1 MEKTV
6 IEILK
11 KLRLHDDGVV
21 MESMQTKG
29 MPYAKNRGVSIP
41 ELKAIAREYKPNQE
55 LAERL
60 WQNST
65 RELKIL
71 ALMIAD
77 ADKISDN
84 VIDEWLKNINSS
96 ELAEQACMNFLPH
109 TEYAINKMK
118 DWTNSQSLYIK
129 QIGIILVARIAQLYP
144 VFSDDKFS
152 FFVEQMQEY
161 MLIESIHIQRA
172 VARAINALSQ
182 KSLALNSSILAI
194 MKKLKDSE
202 SKSVQWIL
210 AESLWN
216 VEYQN
221 EIFQKKED

>member
-11 KLRLHDDGVV
+11 KLRLHDDGSI

-29 MPYAKNRGVSIP
+29 MPYAINRGVSIP
-41 ELKAIAREYKPNQE
+41 ELKAIARKYKPNQE

-77 ADKISDN
+77 ADKISDAT
-84 VIDEWLKNINSS
+84 IDKWLKNINSS

-109 TEYAINKMK
+109 TEYAIHKME
-118 DWTNSQSLYIK
+118 DWTNSQDLYIR
-129 QIGIILVARIAQLYP
+129 QIGIILVARIAQVYP
-144 VFSDDKFS
+144 TFLDDKFS

-161 MLIESIHIQRA
+161 MLIDSIHINRA
-172 VARAINALSQ
+172 IARAINVLSQ

-194 MKKLKDSE
+194 LRKLKDSE
-202 SKSVQWIL
+202 SKSVQWVL
-210 AESLWN
+210 AECLWN

-221 EIFQKKED
+221 ENLQKKED